1 MLANIENEDDLEPA
15 RWARRTCVSILCG
28 ALISGAFACNW
39 GPDCLLGGKCTY
51 DSPISGEDGDDAD
64 GAGEGDDPSAPACT
78 EADWGRSHIGLGGD
92 ELASSI
98 NQAAHADRA
107 RVKPYSALVTE
118 YARVLGADNN
128 PSLIAS
134 TGGTFGQAN
143 DRWFIEPI
151 ASAVLINTAFDV
163 AFEGCL
169 RLTGDIAGGSAD
181 PKYATAPTEESAKA
195 ECAGWIRRF
204 WSRVGTPEQIDAC
217 ASVALET
224 TTETYGGGA
233 SAPVTRETS
242 PRRRWAYACASVLS
256 STGFLMY

>member
-1 MLANIENEDDLEPA
+1 MRADIENDIELG
-15 RWARRTCVSILCG
+15 RWTRRTFVSVVCG
-28 ALISGAFACNW
+28 ALVSSAFACNW
-39 GPDCLLGGKCTY
+39 GPDCLLGGQCTY
-51 DSPISGEDGDDAD
+51 DAPIGGQNGEDPDAD
-64 GAGEGDDPSAPACT
+64 GTGADDPDAPACS
-78 EADWGRSHIGLGGD
+78 EEEWGRPHIGLGGED
-92 ELASSI
+92 LASTI

-107 RVKPYSALVTE
+107 RVKPYTALVTE
-118 YARVLGADNN
+118 YSRVLGGQNN
-128 PSLIAS
+128 PSLIAT
-134 TGGTFGQAN
+134 TGGTFGQPN

-169 RLTGDIAGGSAD
+169 RLTGDISGGSAD
-181 PKYATAPTEESAKA
+181 PKYATAPTPETAKA

-204 WSRVGTPEQIDAC
+204 WSRHGTPEQIDAC

-233 SAPVTRETS
+233 TEAVTREAS